1 MPRHHVSLA
10 RADASPLARGRKN
23 YFVILQKISTT
34 TKLLVNTSPMAD
46 QTPKS
51 YHTDPNLY
59 LYTSLTAGSSH
70 IITATSRMETILKAN
85 KIQFQALDVATD
97 EKARMLWGRRAG
109 KRKLPGLVRM
119 GMIVG
124 DLEEVEEWNEYGEL
138 RDNVEPGSRP
148 APSAP
153 ATPSKTPAVSSS
165 DPLSKA
171 PTTHSVTP
179 SKPPPIVSSTE
190 TPPRPTPSST
200 DSPLTMAMRQA
211 GFEAAKKAGDAKSKA
226 RAEALQSSRVQ
237 ADTLNSETLQKL
249 DSSGP
254 TGMPPPSGTAEA
266 VEAMKPETGSTSAEG
281 KADNVPVT
289 EEGKK
294 EVEEDGMEQNVQG
307 SEAIVAGKVETDGKE
322 TKIASSEKAE
332 ESASKTIAADGTEEV
347 LEGQGQAE
355 ASAEDVPSSKEVEE
369 AANTSIMHDK
379 AHIVLVG
386 SREAD
391 RTPPSEPVEET
402 TKSSTQEEKGRSKLK
417 EATNISDAGQGLL
430 GEKTQDQ
437 PAASGEEAG
446 NSVAD

>member
-1 MPRHHVSLA
+1 
-10 RADASPLARGRKN
+10 
-23 YFVILQKISTT
+23 
-34 TKLLVNTSPMAD
+34 MAD

-59 LYTSLTAGSSH
+59 LYTSLTAGSSQ

-138 RDNVEPGSRP
+138 RDNVEPGPRP
-148 APSAP
+148 VPSAP
-153 ATPSKTPAVSSS
+153 ATPSKAPAVPSS
-165 DPLSKA
+165 DILPRA
-171 PTTHSVTP
+171 PATNPVTP
-179 SKPPPIVSSTE
+179 SKQPPIISSTE
-190 TPPRPTPSST
+190 TPPRPPPSST

-226 RAEALQSSRVQ
+226 RAEALQASREK
-237 ADTLNSETLQKL
+237 ADTPSPETLKEL
-249 DSSGP
+249 DNSGP
-254 TGMPPPSGTAEA
+254 TGMPPPSGTTEA
-266 VEAMKPETGSTSAEG
+266 QEAMKPETGDTTAVG
-281 KADNVPVT
+281 KADDVPVT
-289 EEGKK
+289 EEGKLQAA
-294 EVEEDGMEQNVQG
+294 EEGEKPNVQG
-307 SEAIVAGKVETDGKE
+307 SGGSIADMTE
-322 TKIASSEKAE
+322 TKGKGKGTITPSSTEAE
-332 ESASKTIAADGTEEV
+332 ESAHKAIIANESEEV

-355 ASAEDVPSSKEVEE
+355 PSSENIPSSKEVEE
-369 AANTSIMHDK
+369 AANASIMHDK
-379 AHIVLVG
+379 SHIVLAG

-402 TKSSTQEEKGRSKLK
+402 KDFNAQEEKGQSKLK
-417 EATNISDAGQGLL
+417 EATSIADAGQSLP

-446 NSVAD
+446 NSVLD

>member
-1 MPRHHVSLA
+1 
-10 RADASPLARGRKN
+10 
-23 YFVILQKISTT
+23 
-34 TKLLVNTSPMAD
+34 MAD

-59 LYTSLTAGSSH
+59 LYTSLTAGSSQ

-138 RDNVEPGSRP
+138 RDNVEPGPKP

-153 ATPSKTPAVSSS
+153 ATPSKLPTAPSS
-165 DPLSKA
+165 DTLSTA
-171 PTTHSVTP
+171 PATNPVTP
-179 SKPPPIVSSTE
+179 SKPPPFISSAE
-190 TPPRPTPSST
+190 TPPRPAPSST
-200 DSPLTMAMRQA
+200 DSPLTTAMRQA

-226 RAEALQSSRVQ
+226 RAEALQASKAR
-237 ADTLNSETLQKL
+237 AGTPNSEALRKL
-249 DSSGP
+249 DNSGP
-254 TGMPPPSGTAEA
+254 TGMPPPSGTTEA
-266 VEAMKPETGSTSAEG
+266 GEAMKPETGNTSAEG
-281 KADNVPVT
+281 KADDVPVT
-289 EEGKK
+289 EEGRGEAEREGKK
-294 EVEEDGMEQNVQG
+294 PTMRGLGAMIGDQG
-307 SEAIVAGKVETDGKE
+307 ETNGKE
-322 TKIASSEKAE
+322 TKIPSSKEVEGSANKAI
-332 ESASKTIAADGTEEV
+332 IADDFEEV

-355 ASAEDVPSSKEVEE
+355 PSPEDIPSSKEVEE
-369 AANTSIMHDK
+369 AANASIMQDK
-379 AHIVLVG
+379 SHIFLVG

-391 RTPPSEPVEET
+391 RTPPEPVEVNGG
-402 TKSSTQEEKGRSKLK
+402 SRLK
-417 EATNISDAGQGLL
+417 EATNVSDAGQTLL

-446 NSVAD
+446 NSVAE